1 MTIQHRPYSD
11 ADLPNLQCALARWIH
26 EAGDLGYCHIGD
38 IPHRIY
44 NGIRGRLPRHEL
56 VHVWEASDEIIGI
69 VLVGP
74 YYEMFNVFLH
84 PDYRGTQTE
93 QDMLTQGYTIA
104 RRYMND
110 IGKTDKPVIHEVH
123 QTDETRIQSALAVG
137 FEAGEQYGNDTERSL
152 DEPIPEPQL
161 PDGFSIRPATMDDY
175 LQLEKVHSGAF
186 GSGSWTPE
194 IYRDEVMLKP
204 GYSPEREIV
213 VVAPDGQFAAFTV
226 TWLDELN
233 KIGYFEPV
241 GVHKDFHRRGLGRA
255 MMLHCLH
262 EMKRLGMT
270 TAQVGHEIDN
280 PASTGLY
287 TSLGFRTKHKLMD
300 YIKQ

>member
-1 MTIQHRPYSD
+1 MTVQHRPYTD
-11 ADLPNLQCALARWIH
+11 NDLPDLQNALAMWIH

-56 VHVWEASDEIIGI
+56 VKVWEASGEIIGI

-74 YYEMFNVFLH
+74 YYQMFNIFLH
-84 PDYRGTQTE
+84 PDYRGTQVE

-104 RRYMND
+104 RHYMNV
-110 IGKTDKPVIHEVH
+110 IGMAEKPVLHEVH
-123 QTDETRIQSALAVG
+123 QDDETRIQSALAVG

-152 DEPIPEPQL
+152 NEPIPEPQF
-161 PDGFSIRPATMDDY
+161 PEGFSIRSATMDDY
-175 LQLEKVHSGAF
+175 MQIEAVHASAF
-186 GSGSWTPE
+186 GSGTWTPE
-194 IYRDEVMLKP
+194 IYRDEVMRKP
-204 GYSPEREIV
+204 GYLPEREIV

-226 TWLDELN
+226 TWLDALN

-262 EMKRLGMT
+262 EMKQLGMK

-287 TSLGFRTKHKLMD
+287 NNLGFRTKHNIMD
-300 YIKQ
+300 YIKS